1 MALAD
6 LLKNE
11 YIRGGLILAVGITIG
26 VLFYPSKRVEE
37 KVSQKY
43 EQEITALKEAHS
55 KEVQTLNE
63 AKTKVEAEAK
73 EYHTV
78 TEKKIASL
86 TTQVSELK
94 SKQKIAT
101 YKLVKPDGT
110 IEERTYTENEIDQ
123 STKTVVKIQ
132 EEFKQKVDSIEQKWS
147 QIHETRVA
155 ALKKEFDSKES
166 EYQKTIASYESHKV
180 TETNQKRFGLE
191 AGITNER
198 NYYGH
203 ATADLWGPVFVGVHG
218 QVGAN
223 GNNANNMGLG
233 LGLRF

>member
-1 MALAD
+1 MLTD

-11 YIRGGLILAVGITIG
+11 YIRGGLILFIGITIG
-26 VLFYPSKRVEE
+26 ALFYPTKRVEE

-43 EQEITALKEAHS
+43 EQEIVALKEIHS
-55 KEVQTLNE
+55 KELQTVNE
-63 AKTKVEAEAK
+63 AKTKIEQESK
-73 EYHTV
+73 EYHSV
-78 TEKKIASL
+78 TEKKISTL

-123 STKTVVKIQ
+123 STKTVVSIQ
-132 EEFKQKVDSIEQKWS
+132 EEFKQKIDAIETKWS
-147 QIHETRVA
+147 QIHQTRVTE
-155 ALKKEFDSKES
+155 LKKDFDSKES
-166 EYQKTIASYESHKV
+166 EYKKTIASYESSKV
-180 TETNQKRFGLE
+180 TSINEKRFGLE
-191 AGITNER
+191 AGITNEK